1 MEEGESGAEV
11 RRRSGGRGAAH
22 LDQLL
27 RHQQRL
33 RGDFVEGVAHARHHG
48 RHQGGH
54 VGVEGVGGVRDH
66 DDVQAGQRVDL
77 QVGAAR
83 LVVQREDDA

>member
-1 MEEGESGAEV
+1 MMRVKLYLRSGRGQAEV
-11 RRRSGGRGAAH
+11 AH

-27 RHQQRL
+27 RHQQSL
-33 RGDFVEGVAHARHHG
+33 RGDLVEGVSHARHHG

-54 VGVEGVGGVRDH
+54 VGVEGMGGVRDH

-77 QVGAAR
+77 QVGAAG